1 MRYYVAMVI
10 PLSIIWDQG
19 GQFISRFWRSFKEGF
34 GTKVKLSTSFHP
46 QMDGQAEHPIQT
58 LKDILRACII
68 DFKGN

>member
-1 MRYYVAMVI
+1 MVI

-46 QMDGQAEHPIQT
+46 QMDGQAERTIKTPE
-58 LKDILRACII
+58 DIRSSCII
-68 DFKGN
+68 DFK